1 MTTNSNSGNVPRN
14 TKQKEAIRS
23 AITSADRPL
32 SPEEILA
39 SAQGSV
45 KNISLATI
53 YRNIASMVQDEWL
66 VGVAFPGMP
75 ARYEV
80 AGKKHHHHFHCN
92 ACDKVY
98 ELEGCAVDVKARLP
112 KGFRATAHEF
122 FLSGTCAACR

>member
-1 MTTNSNSGNVPRN
+1 MTTSSSASAPRN
-14 TKQKEAIRS
+14 TRQKEAIRQ
-23 AITSADRPL
+23 AIVIADRPL

-39 SAQGSV
+39 TAQHTV
-45 KNISLATI
+45 KNISLATV
-53 YRNIASMVQDEWL
+53 YRNIAAMVRDEWL
-66 VGVAFPGMP
+66 VGISFPGMP

-112 KGFRATAHEF
+112 KGFRATGHDF